1 MGQESRMKI
10 QLQRRGIRIEVILD
24 ANRAT
29 LELWPQLPM
38 TVRLEDYQATEKIAY
53 LPRRLLAASG
63 LAGMT
68 PVPGDVAYYAPWGNI
83 ALFYRGA
90 QHASGLIRLGRL
102 VGDATALESITEG
115 DVRIERIG
123 A

>member
-1 MGQESRMKI
+1 MGQEPRMKI

-68 PVPGDVAYYAPWGNI
+68 PVPGRDHLADVNKRRKVPSKAYNNKG
-83 ALFYRGA
+83 
-90 QHASGLIRLGRL
+90 
-102 VGDATALESITEG
+102 E
-115 DVRIERIG
+115 
-123 A
+123 